1 MTSFES
7 AFFAPLTLKFRC
19 VDGYGWPFENS
30 PVEVSDEFGWMTC
43 RMLLSSNGPPLRTT
57 MTCPPSALVKPDA
70 KAMPGTTPTKSTTI
84 PATTMAS
91 ARRARDGRRGIEDA
105 AVTGDSWR
113 GRVLTSSGLYGRV
126 RPPDSSAP
134 FRIREVIAQ
143 VGRRIRRVVKG
154 TPAGSAAGLHPLR
167 DPPVDGELLL
177 QPGEDRDAV
186 LDEEP
191 AADDGVPRRDRA
203 AAQPRLDRIRQRAG
217 EGDTRERP
225 HRQVPAGTHREPADL
240 AGPPE
245 AGRAADGG
253 QLQRVPRR
261 H

>member
-1 MTSFES
+1 MTSLES
-7 AFFAPLTLKFRC
+7 AFFAPLTLKLRC

-57 MTCPPSALVKPDA
+57 MTCPPSAFVKPA
-70 KAMPGTTPTKSTTI
+70 ANAIPGTTPAKSTTS
-84 PATTMAS
+84 PATTITS

-143 VGRRIRRVVKG
+143 VGRGFRRVVKP
-154 TPAGSAAGLHPLR
+154 TRAGSAGGLQPLR
-167 DPPVDGELLL
+167 HPAVDGELLL
-177 QPGEDRDAV
+177 QPGVHRDAV
-186 LDEEP
+186 LDHEP
-191 AADDGVPRRDRA
+191 SADYRVPGRDRA
-203 AAQPRLDRIRQRAG
+203 
-217 EGDTRERP
+217 
-225 HRQVPAGTHREPADL
+225 
-240 AGPPE
+240 
-245 AGRAADGG
+245 
-253 QLQRVPRR
+253 
-261 H
+261 